1 MEAIETRTSGLH
13 NTTACLVHDCPF
25 GEYVRTIS
33 NTVISATIVGML
45 DTRSFPGMNPINHPV
60 RVSILH
66 RVTNFLKAWG
76 KLRETP
82 QVLHPTT
89 PDCGG
94 ASCYHCGAPANWKHL
109 EEGATN
115 LETSSSSAVS
125 TAIHPAAS
133 ASAVTLQSAHL
144 PAPRQPEA
152 YCEFIA
158 LEILDTFVEEGNIKQ
173 NSSDKCLRGSNEFYK
188 YILTFT
194 FWRFLS

>member
-13 NTTACLVHDCPF
+13 NTTACLVRDRPF
-25 GEYVRTIS
+25 GEYVLTIS

-94 ASCYHCGAPANWKHL
+94 ASCYHCGAPGNWKHIM
-109 EEGATN
+109 ERAAN
-115 LETSSSSAVS
+115 LEASSSSSSALS
-125 TAIHPAAS
+125 TTIHPAAN

-144 PAPRQPEA
+144 PAPRQSEA

-158 LEILDTFVEEGNIKQ
+158 LEILDTFVEEGNIKH
-173 NSSDKCLRGSNEFYK
+173 NSSDKYLRRSNEFYK
-188 YILTFT
+188 
-194 FWRFLS
+194 